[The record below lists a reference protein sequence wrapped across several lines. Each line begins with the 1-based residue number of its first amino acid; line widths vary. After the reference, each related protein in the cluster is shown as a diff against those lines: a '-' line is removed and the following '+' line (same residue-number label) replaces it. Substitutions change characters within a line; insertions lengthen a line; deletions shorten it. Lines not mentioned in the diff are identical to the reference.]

1 MMTRSKHWTFSE
13 GYKMNNEAKLTKFV
27 RASGCAAKLS
37 PGSLENVTCH
47 LKSFHKDLLVGF
59 EGNED
64 AGVYRIN
71 ESLAMVQT
79 VDFITPVVDDPFI
92 YGQIAAANSLS
103 DVFAMGGDAKT
114 ALNLVGFDGKNHP
127 TEVLT
132 EILRGGQSKA
142 QECGAVIVGGHTIET
157 PEMLYGLSCTGF
169 VHPNRILRNNT
180 AHMGDLI
187 VLTKPLGLGI
197 LITAIKA
204 DLLDEPTVM
213 KVAET
218 MRTLNY
224 KASLIAREFDAHA
237 CTDVTGFGFL
247 GHLAEMSGG
256 VKTIEVDAS
265 AIPYFPEAL
274 PMASMGI
281 IPSGSYANKEYLE
294 SKVHFKRDVGADLE
308 MILFDA
314 QTSGG
319 LLIAA
324 APENAKKIAER
335 CLNEGIPAV
344 IVAHVVAKIDSDI
357 VIL

>member
-1 MMTRSKHWTFSE
+1 
-13 GYKMNNEAKLTKFV
+13 MNNEARLTKFV

-71 ESLAMVQT
+71 DHLAMVQT
-79 VDFITPVVDDPFI
+79 VDFITPVVDDPFV

-114 ALNLVGFDGKNHP
+114 ALNLVGFDGKNHR
-127 TEVLT
+127 TEILT
-132 EILRGGQSKA
+132 EILRGGMDKA
-142 QECGAVIVGGHTIET
+142 CECGATIVGGHTIET
-157 PEMLYGLSCTGF
+157 PEMIYGLSCTGF
-169 VHPNRILRNNT
+169 VHPDKILRNNT
-180 AHMGDLI
+180 IQDGDVIL
-187 VLTKPLGLGI
+187 LTKPLGLGI
-197 LITAIKA
+197 LTTAIKA
-204 DLLDEPTVM
+204 DLLDESSVM
-213 KVAET
+213 KVADT

-224 KASLIAREFDAHA
+224 KASLIAREFDANA

-247 GHLAEMSGG
+247 GHLREMSAG
-256 VKTIEVDAS
+256 VKTIEVDARS
-265 AIPYFPEAL
+265 VPFIPEAL
-274 PMASMGI
+274 GMAAMGI
-281 IPSGSYANKEYLE
+281 IPAGSYANREYLE
-294 SKVHFKRDVGADLE
+294 SKVHFKRDIGADLE

-319 LLIAA
+319 LLISAT
-324 APENAKKIAER
+324 PQNAQKMVER

-344 IVAHVVAKIDSDI
+344 IVAHVVTKTDSDI
-357 VIL
+357 IVG

>member
-1 MMTRSKHWTFSE
+1 
-13 GYKMNNEAKLTKFV
+13 MNNEAKLTKFV

-71 ESLAMVQT
+71 EELAMVQT
-79 VDFITPVVDDPFI
+79 VDFITPVVDDPFV

-132 EILRGGQSKA
+132 EILRGGMSKV
-142 QECGAVIVGGHTIET
+142 QECGAVVVGGHTIET

-169 VHPNRILRNNT
+169 VHPDKILRNNT
-180 AHMGDLI
+180 VREGDVI

-204 DLLDEPTVM
+204 DLLNNATVH
-213 KVAET
+213 KVADT
-218 MRTLNY
+218 MKTLNY

-247 GHLAEMSGG
+247 GHLREMSGG
-256 VKTIEVDAS
+256 TKTIEVHS
-265 AIPYFPEAL
+265 TSVPFFSEAL
-274 PMASMGI
+274 SMAAMGI
-281 IPSGSYANKEYLE
+281 IPAGSYANKEYLQPYVRFN
-294 SKVHFKRDVGADLE
+294 KTIDADLE

-319 LLIAA
+319 LLIAVS
-324 APENAKKIAER
+324 PHNVHQMVQR
-335 CLNEGIPAV
+335 CNNEGIPAV
-344 IVAHVVAKIDSDI
+344 IVASVSAKTDVDI
-357 VIL
+357 IVR

>member
-1 MMTRSKHWTFSE
+1 
-13 GYKMNNEAKLTKFV
+13 MNNSAKLTKFV

-64 AGVYRIN
+64 AGVYRITDD
-71 ESLAMVQT
+71 LAMVQT
-79 VDFITPVVDDPFI
+79 VDFITPVVDDPFV

-114 ALNLVGFDGKNHP
+114 ALNLVGFDGKNHH
-127 TEVLT
+127 TEILT
-132 EILRGGQSKA
+132 EILRGGMSKV
-142 QECGAVIVGGHTIET
+142 QECGAVIAGGHTIET
-157 PEMLYGLSCTGF
+157 PEMIYGLSCTGF
-169 VHPNRILRNNT
+169 VHPEKILRNNT
-180 AHMGDLI
+180 VCEGDVI

-204 DLLDEPTVM
+204 DLLDDPTVL

-218 MRTLNY
+218 MKTLNY
-224 KASLIAREFDAHA
+224 KASLIAREFGAHA

-247 GHLAEMSGG
+247 GHLREMGG
-256 VKTIEVDAS
+256 GLKTIEVDS
-265 AIPYFPEAL
+265 TSVPYFTEAL
-274 PMASMGI
+274 PMAAMGI
-281 IPSGSYANKEYLE
+281 IPAGSYANKEYLAPH
-294 SKVHFKRDVGADLE
+294 VRFKNSINADLE

-319 LLIAA
+319 LLISVS
-324 APENAKKIAER
+324 APQAQKMLQR
-335 CLNEGIPAV
+335 CKNEGIPAV
-344 IVAHVVAKIDSDI
+344 IVAEVLSKSDTDI
-357 VIL
+357 VVY

>member
-1 MMTRSKHWTFSE
+1 
-13 GYKMNNEAKLTKFV
+13 MNNEAKLTKFV

-37 PGSLENVTCH
+37 PGSLENVICH

-71 ESLAMVQT
+71 DTLAMVQT
-79 VDFITPVVDDPFI
+79 VDFITPVVDDPYV

-132 EILRGGQSKA
+132 EILRGGMSKV
-142 QECGAVIVGGHTIET
+142 QECGAVIAGGHTIET
-157 PEMLYGLSCTGF
+157 PEMIYGLSCTGF
-169 VHPNRILRNNT
+169 VHPDKILRNNT
-180 AHMGDLI
+180 VQEGDVI

-204 DLLDEPTVM
+204 DLLDNATILN
-213 KVAET
+213 VAET
-218 MRTLNY
+218 MKTLNY
-224 KASLIAREFDAHA
+224 KASLIAREFNAHA

-247 GHLAEMSGG
+247 GHLREMCGG
-256 VKTIEVDAS
+256 VKTIEVNSLSVPFFA
-265 AIPYFPEAL
+265 EAL
-274 PMASMGI
+274 SMAAMGI
-281 IPSGSYANKEYLE
+281 IPSGSYANKEYLQPH
-294 SKVHFKRDVGADLE
+294 VHFKNSINADLE

-319 LLIAA
+319 LLIALGS
-324 APENAKKIAER
+324 EYVHKMVER
-335 CLNEGIPAV
+335 CHNEGIPAA
-344 IVAHVVAKIDSDI
+344 IVAHVVSKAHKDI
-357 VIL
+357 IVL

>member
-1 MMTRSKHWTFSE
+1 
-13 GYKMNNEAKLTKFV
+13 MNNSAKLTKFV

-64 AGVYRIN
+64 AGVYRITDD
-71 ESLAMVQT
+71 LAMVQT

-127 TEVLT
+127 TEVLN

-169 VHPNRILRNNT
+169 VHPDKILRNNT
-180 AHMGDLI
+180 VEEGDLI

-204 DLLDEPTVM
+204 DLLDTPTVM
-213 KVAET
+213 KVADT

-247 GHLAEMSGG
+247 GHLAEMGG
-256 VKTIEVDAS
+256 GTKSIEVES
-265 AIPYFPEAL
+265 SSVPFFTEAL

-281 IPSGSYANKEYLE
+281 IPAGSYANKEYLE
-294 SKVHFKRDVGADLE
+294 SKVHFKRDVGADRE

-324 APENAKKIAER
+324 TAENAKKIAMR

-344 IVAHVVAKIDSDI
+344 IVAEVVTKTDRDI
-357 VIL
+357 VIY

>member
-1 MMTRSKHWTFSE
+1 
-13 GYKMNNEAKLTKFV
+13 MNNSAKLTKFV

-71 ESLAMVQT
+71 SELAMVQT

-103 DVFAMGGDAKT
+103 DVFAMGGDPKT

-142 QECGAVIVGGHTIET
+142 HECGAIIIGGHTIET
-157 PEMLYGLSCTGF
+157 PEMIYGLSCTGF
-169 VHPNRILRNNT
+169 VHPDKILRNNT
-180 AHMGDLI
+180 VQEGDLI

-204 DLLDEPTVM
+204 DLLDEATVI

-224 KASLIAREFDAHA
+224 KASLIAREFDANA

-247 GHLAEMSGG
+247 GHLAEMGG
-256 VKTIEVDAS
+256 GKKTIEVDSS
-265 AIPYFPEAL
+265 AVPFFPEAL
-274 PMASMGI
+274 GMASMGI
-281 IPSGSYANKEYLE
+281 IPAGSYANKEYLE
-294 SKVHFKRDVGADLE
+294 SKVRFKRDVGADRE

-319 LLIAA
+319 LLISAT
-324 APENAKKIAER
+324 PENAKKITER
-335 CLNEGIPAV
+335 CLNEGIPSA
-344 IVAHVVAKIDSDI
+344 IVALVIAKTDIDII
-357 VIL
+357 VG

>member
-1 MMTRSKHWTFSE
+1 
-13 GYKMNNEAKLTKFV
+13 MNNSAKLTKFV

-64 AGVYRIN
+64 AGVYRITDN
-71 ESLAMVQT
+71 LAMVQT
-79 VDFITPVVDDPFI
+79 VDFITPVVDDPFV

-114 ALNLVGFDGKNHP
+114 ALNLVGFDGKNHH
-127 TEVLT
+127 TEILT
-132 EILRGGQSKA
+132 EILRGGMSKV

-157 PEMLYGLSCTGF
+157 PEMIYGLSCTGF
-169 VHPNRILRNNT
+169 VHPDKILRNNT
-180 AHMGDLI
+180 VHEGDVI
-187 VLTKPLGLGI
+187 ILTKPLGLGI

-204 DLLDEPTVM
+204 DLLDDATVI
-213 KVAET
+213 KVADS
-218 MRTLNY
+218 MKTLNY
-224 KASLIAREFDAHA
+224 KASLIARDFDAHA

-247 GHLAEMSGG
+247 GHLREMSGG
-256 VKTIEVDAS
+256 LTTIEVESAS
-265 AIPYFPEAL
+265 VPFFPEAL

-281 IPSGSYANKEYLE
+281 IPAGSYANKEYLE
-294 SKVHFKRDVGADLE
+294 SKVHFKRNIGADLE

-324 APENAKKIAER
+324 NAQNSQKIVER
-335 CLNEGIPAV
+335 CFNEGISAA
-344 IVAHVVAKIDSDI
+344 IVAHVLPKADTDI
-357 VIL
+357 IIG

>member
-1 MMTRSKHWTFSE
+1 
-13 GYKMNNEAKLTKFV
+13 MNNASKLTKFV

-64 AGVYRIN
+64 AGVYRISD
-71 ESLAMVQT
+71 ELAMVQT

-114 ALNLVGFDGKNHP
+114 ALNLVGFDGKNHH
-127 TEVLT
+127 TDILT
-132 EILRGGQSKA
+132 EILRGGMDKA
-142 QECGAVIVGGHTIET
+142 KECGAVIVGGHTIET
-157 PEMLYGLSCTGF
+157 PEMIYGLSCTGF
-169 VHPNRILRNNT
+169 VHPDKILRNNT
-180 AHMGDLI
+180 VREGDLI

-197 LITAIKA
+197 LTTAIKA
-204 DLLDEPTVM
+204 DLLEDATIM
-213 KVAET
+213 KVAEM

-224 KASLIAREFDAHA
+224 KSSLIAREFNAHA

-247 GHLAEMSGG
+247 GHLREMSAGA
-256 VKTIEVDAS
+256 KTIDVDAS
-265 AIPYFPEAL
+265 AVPFFPEAL
-274 PMASMGI
+274 EMASMGI
-281 IPSGSYANKEYLE
+281 IPAGSYANKEYLE
-294 SKVHFKRDVGADLE
+294 SKVHFKRNIGADLE

-324 APENAKKIAER
+324 TSKDAQQIVER

-344 IVAHVVAKIDSDI
+344 IVASVRAKSDTDI
-357 VIL
+357 SVG

>member
-1 MMTRSKHWTFSE
+1 
-13 GYKMNNEAKLTKFV
+13 MNNSAKLTKFV

-64 AGVYRIN
+64 AGVYRITD
-71 ESLAMVQT
+71 ELAMVQT
-79 VDFITPVVDDPFI
+79 VDFITPVVDDPFV

-127 TEVLT
+127 TEILT
-132 EILRGGQSKA
+132 EILHGGMSKV

-157 PEMLYGLSCTGF
+157 PEMIYGLSCTGF
-169 VHPNRILRNNT
+169 VHPDKILRNNT
-180 AHMGDLI
+180 VHEGDVI
-187 VLTKPLGLGI
+187 ILTKPLGLGI

-204 DLLDEPTVM
+204 DLLDDATVI
-213 KVAET
+213 KVADT
-218 MRTLNY
+218 MKTLNY
-224 KASLIAREFDAHA
+224 KASVIAREFDAHA

-247 GHLAEMSGG
+247 GHLREMSGG
-256 VKTIEVDAS
+256 MKTIEVDSAS
-265 AIPYFPEAL
+265 VPYFPEAL

-281 IPSGSYANKEYLE
+281 IPAGSYANKEYLE
-294 SKVHFKRDVGADLE
+294 SKIHFKNPISADLE

-324 APENAKKIAER
+324 SAKNSQKILER
-335 CLNEGIPAV
+335 CLNEGISAA
-344 IVAHVVAKIDSDI
+344 IVAHVLPKEKADI
-357 VIL
+357 IVG

>member
-1 MMTRSKHWTFSE
+1 
-13 GYKMNNEAKLTKFV
+13 MNNEAKLTKFV

-64 AGVYRIN
+64 AGVYRITD
-71 ESLAMVQT
+71 ELAMVQT
-79 VDFITPVVDDPFI
+79 VDFITPVVDDPFV

-114 ALNLVGFDGKNHP
+114 ALNLVGFDGKNHQ
-127 TEVLT
+127 TEILT
-132 EILRGGQSKA
+132 EILRGGMSKVE
-142 QECGAVIVGGHTIET
+142 ECGAVIVGGHTIET
-157 PEMLYGLSCTGF
+157 PEMIYGLSCTGF
-169 VHPNRILRNNT
+169 VHPEKILRNNT
-180 AHMGDLI
+180 VQEGDVI
-187 VLTKPLGLGI
+187 ILTKPLGLGI

-204 DLLDEPTVM
+204 DLLDDATVI
-213 KVAET
+213 KVADT
-218 MRTLNY
+218 MRTLNH

-247 GHLAEMSGG
+247 GHLREMSGG
-256 VKTIEVDAS
+256 VKTIEVES
-265 AIPYFPEAL
+265 TSVPFFPEAL
-274 PMASMGI
+274 PMASLGI
-281 IPSGSYANKEYLE
+281 IPAGSYANKEYLE
-294 SKVHFKRDVGADLE
+294 SKIHFKRTLNPDLE

-324 APENAKKIAER
+324 SAQNSQKILER
-335 CLNEGIPAV
+335 CFNEGISAA
-344 IVAHVVAKIDSDI
+344 IVAHVLPKACADI
-357 VIL
+357 IVG

>member
-1 MMTRSKHWTFSE
+1 
-13 GYKMNNEAKLTKFV
+13 MNNSAKLTKFV

-64 AGVYRIN
+64 AGVYRITD
-71 ESLAMVQT
+71 ELAMVQT
-79 VDFITPVVDDPFI
+79 VDFITPVVDDPFV

-127 TEVLT
+127 AEVLT
-132 EILRGGQSKA
+132 EILRGGMSKA
-142 QECGAVIVGGHTIET
+142 QECGAIIVGGHTIET
-157 PEMLYGLSCTGF
+157 PEMIYGLSCTGF
-169 VHPNRILRNNT
+169 VHPDKILRNN
-180 AHMGDLI
+180 AVQEGDVI

-204 DLLDEPTVM
+204 DLLDNTTVL

-218 MRTLNY
+218 MKTLNY
-224 KASLIAREFDAHA
+224 KASLIAREFNAHA

-247 GHLAEMSGG
+247 GHLREMSGNL
-256 VKTIEVDAS
+256 KTIEVDSS
-265 AIPYFPEAL
+265 AVPFFTEAL
-274 PMASMGI
+274 PMAAMGI
-281 IPSGSYANKEYLE
+281 IPAGSYANKEYLQPH
-294 SKVHFKRDVGADLE
+294 VLFKNTINADLE

-319 LLIAA
+319 LLISATPA
-324 APENAKKIAER
+324 DGQKILKR
-335 CLNEGIPAV
+335 CIDEGIPAA
-344 IVAHVVAKIDSDI
+344 IVAHVMAKSDTDI
-357 VIL
+357 IIH

>member
-1 MMTRSKHWTFSE
+1 
-13 GYKMNNEAKLTKFV
+13 MNTDAKLTKFV

-71 ESLAMVQT
+71 DETAMVQT
-79 VDFITPVVDDPFI
+79 LDFITPVVDDPFI

-114 ALNLVGFDGKNHP
+114 ALNIVGFDGKNHG
-127 TEVLT
+127 TEILT

-142 QECGAVIVGGHTIET
+142 QECGAVIIGGHTIET
-157 PEMLYGLSCTGF
+157 PEMIYGLSCTGF
-169 VHPNRILRNNT
+169 VHPQRILRNNT
-180 AHMGDLI
+180 VREGDVIL
-187 VLTKPLGLGI
+187 LTKPLGMGI
-197 LITAIKA
+197 LTTAIKA
-204 DLLDEPTVM
+204 DLLDGATIL

-224 KASLIAREFDAHA
+224 KASLIAREFNAHA

-247 GHLAEMSGG
+247 GHLQEMSAGNM
-256 VKTIEVDAS
+256 TIEVDS
-265 AIPYFPEAL
+265 SSVPLFPEAL
-274 PMASMGI
+274 SMASMGI
-281 IPSGSYANKEYLE
+281 IPAGSYANKEYLA
-294 SKVHFKRDVGADLE
+294 SKVRFKRSIGPDHE
-308 MILFDA
+308 MVLFDA

-319 LLIAA
+319 LLISASE
-324 APENAKKIAER
+324 ENGRKMLER
-335 CLNEGIPAV
+335 CASEGIPAA
-344 IVAHVVAKIDSDI
+344 IVAQVVAKTDTDI
-357 VIL
+357 VIM

>member
-1 MMTRSKHWTFSE
+1 
-13 GYKMNNEAKLTKFV
+13 MNNSAKLTKFV

-64 AGVYRIN
+64 AGVYRI
-71 ESLAMVQT
+71 SDDLAMVQT
-79 VDFITPVVDDPFI
+79 VDFITPVVDDPFV

-114 ALNLVGFDGKNHP
+114 ALNLVGFDGKNHH
-127 TEVLT
+127 TEILT
-132 EILRGGQSKA
+132 EILRGGMSKA

-157 PEMLYGLSCTGF
+157 PEMIYGLSCTGF
-169 VHPNRILRNNT
+169 VHPDKILRNNT
-180 AHMGDLI
+180 VHEGDVI

-204 DLLDEPTVM
+204 DLLDDATVL
-213 KVAET
+213 KVADT
-218 MRTLNY
+218 MKTLNY

-247 GHLAEMSGG
+247 GHLREMSGG
-256 VKTIEVDAS
+256 AKTIEVESAS
-265 AIPYFPEAL
+265 IPFFSEAL

-281 IPSGSYANKEYLE
+281 IPAGSYANKEYLQ
-294 SKVHFKRDVGADLE
+294 SHIHFKRNIGADLE

-319 LLIAA
+319 LLICAT
-324 APENAKKIAER
+324 PQNAQKMVER
-335 CLNEGIPAV
+335 CLNEGISAA
-344 IVAHVVAKIDSDI
+344 IVAHVIAKTDTDI
-357 VIL
+357 IVG

>member
-1 MMTRSKHWTFSE
+1 
-13 GYKMNNEAKLTKFV
+13 MNTDAKLTKFV

-71 ESLAMVQT
+71 DETAMVQT
-79 VDFITPVVDDPFI
+79 LDFITPVVDDPFI

-114 ALNLVGFDGKNHP
+114 ALNIVGFDGKNHG
-127 TEVLT
+127 TEILT

-142 QECGAVIVGGHTIET
+142 QECGAVIIGGHTIET
-157 PEMLYGLSCTGF
+157 PEMIYGLSCTGF
-169 VHPNRILRNNT
+169 VHPQRILRNNT
-180 AHMGDLI
+180 VREGDVIL
-187 VLTKPLGLGI
+187 LTKPLGMGI
-197 LITAIKA
+197 LTTAIKA
-204 DLLDEPTVM
+204 DLLDGATIL

-224 KASLIAREFDAHA
+224 KASLIAREFNAHA

-247 GHLAEMSGG
+247 GHLQEMSAGNM
-256 VKTIEVDAS
+256 TIEVDS
-265 AIPYFPEAL
+265 SSVPLFPEAL
-274 PMASMGI
+274 SMASMGI
-281 IPSGSYANKEYLE
+281 IPAGSYANKEYLA
-294 SKVHFKRDVGADLE
+294 SKVRFKRSIGPDHE
-308 MILFDA
+308 MVLFDA

-319 LLIAA
+319 LLISASE
-324 APENAKKIAER
+324 ENGRKMLER
-335 CLNEGIPAV
+335 CTSEGIPAA
-344 IVAHVVAKIDSDI
+344 IVAQVVAKTDTDI
-357 VIL
+357 VIM

>member
-1 MMTRSKHWTFSE
+1 
-13 GYKMNNEAKLTKFV
+13 MNTDAKLTKFV

-47 LKSFHKDLLVGF
+47 LKSFHQDLLVGF

-64 AGVYRIN
+64 AGVYRITDD
-71 ESLAMVQT
+71 LAMVQT

-114 ALNLVGFDGKNHP
+114 ALNIVGFDGKNHP
-127 TEVLT
+127 TEILT

-142 QECGAVIVGGHTIET
+142 HECGAVIVGGHTIET
-157 PEMLYGLSCTGF
+157 PEMIYGLSCTGF
-169 VHPNRILRNNT
+169 VHPNKILRNNT
-180 AHMGDLI
+180 LREGDLI
-187 VLTKPLGLGI
+187 LLTKPLGLGI
-197 LITAIKA
+197 LTTAIKA
-204 DLLDEPTVM
+204 DLLDNAAVLR
-213 KVAET
+213 VAET

-247 GHLAEMSGG
+247 GHLQEMSAGMLSID
-256 VKTIEVDAS
+256 VNAS
-265 AIPYFPEAL
+265 AVPFFPEAL
-274 PMASMGI
+274 TMASMGI
-281 IPSGSYANKEYLE
+281 IPAGSYANQEYLA
-294 SKVHFKRDVGADLE
+294 SKVRFKRSIGADLE
-308 MILFDA
+308 MVLFDA

-324 APENAKKIAER
+324 TPENAQKMVER
-335 CLNEGIPAV
+335 CKNEGIPAA
-344 IVAHVVAKIDSDI
+344 IVASVAAKSDTDII
-357 VIL
+357 VG

>member
-1 MMTRSKHWTFSE
+1 
-13 GYKMNNEAKLTKFV
+13 MNNSAKLTKFV

-47 LKSFHKDLLVGF
+47 LKSFHQDLLVGF

-64 AGVYRIN
+64 AGVYRIS
-71 ESLAMVQT
+71 EDLAMVQT

-127 TEVLT
+127 TEVLS
-132 EILRGGQSKA
+132 EILRGGESKA
-142 QECGAVIVGGHTIET
+142 HECGAVIIGGHTIET
-157 PEMLYGLSCTGF
+157 PEMIYGLSCTGF
-169 VHPNRILRNNT
+169 VHPNKILRNNT
-180 AHMGDLI
+180 VQEGDGI

-197 LITAIKA
+197 LVTAIKA
-204 DLLDEPTVM
+204 DLLDGPTVK

-247 GHLAEMSGG
+247 GHLAEMGG
-256 VKTIEVDAS
+256 GKKTIEVEADS
-265 AIPYFPEAL
+265 IPIFAEAL

-281 IPSGSYANKEYLE
+281 IPAGSYANKEYLE
-294 SKVHFKRDVGADLE
+294 SKVRFKRRVGSDME

-319 LLIAA
+319 LLICASA
-324 APENAKKIAER
+324 ENARSIVER
-335 CLNEGIPAV
+335 CLNEGIPAAL
-344 IVAHVVAKIDSDI
+344 VAQVVAKTDTDI
-357 VIL
+357 IVG

>member
-1 MMTRSKHWTFSE
+1 
-13 GYKMNNEAKLTKFV
+13 
-27 RASGCAAKLS
+27 
-37 PGSLENVTCH
+37 
-47 LKSFHKDLLVGF
+47 
-59 EGNED
+59 
-64 AGVYRIN
+64 
-71 ESLAMVQT
+71 MVQT

-127 TEVLT
+127 TEILT

-157 PEMLYGLSCTGF
+157 PEMIYGLSCTGF
-169 VHPNRILRNNT
+169 VHPDKILRNNT
-180 AHMGDLI
+180 VQEGDLI

-204 DLLDEPTVM
+204 DLLDEPALI

-256 VKTIEVDAS
+256 AKTIKVDVS
-265 AIPYFPEAL
+265 AVPYFPEAMG
-274 PMASMGI
+274 MASMGI
-281 IPSGSYANKEYLE
+281 IPAGSYANKEYLV
-294 SKVHFKRDVGADLE
+294 SKVRFTRNIGADME

-319 LLIAA
+319 LLISAS
-324 APENAKKIAER
+324 PENARKIEER
-335 CLNEGIPAV
+335 CINEGIPAA
-344 IVAHVVAKIDSDI
+344 IVAQVVAKTDADI
-357 VIL
+357 LVG

>member
-1 MMTRSKHWTFSE
+1 
-13 GYKMNNEAKLTKFV
+13 MNNSAKLTKFV

-37 PGSLENVTCH
+37 PGSLESVTCH

-71 ESLAMVQT
+71 NELAMVQT
-79 VDFITPVVDDPFI
+79 VDFITPVVDDPFV

-114 ALNLVGFDGKNHP
+114 ALNLVGFDGKNHH
-127 TEVLT
+127 TEILT
-132 EILRGGQSKA
+132 EILRGGMSKA
-142 QECGAVIVGGHTIET
+142 SECGAVIVGGHTIET
-157 PEMLYGLSCTGF
+157 PEMIYVLSCTGF
-169 VHPNRILRNNT
+169 VHPDKILRNN
-180 AHMGDLI
+180 AVHEGDVI
-187 VLTKPLGLGI
+187 ILTKPLGLGI

-204 DLLDEPTVM
+204 DLLDNATVL

-218 MRTLNY
+218 MKTLNY

-247 GHLAEMSGG
+247 GHLREMSGG
-256 VKTIEVDAS
+256 LKTIEVDSAS
-265 AIPYFPEAL
+265 VPFFTEAL
-274 PMASMGI
+274 SMATMGI
-281 IPSGSYANKEYLE
+281 IPAGSYANKEYLR
-294 SKVHFKRDVGADLE
+294 SSVRFKNTLNPDLE

-319 LLIAA
+319 LLIAVSPDKA
-324 APENAKKIAER
+324 SMMVER
-335 CLNEGIPAV
+335 CNNEGIPAV
-344 IVAHVVAKIDSDI
+344 IVAHVIAQSDSDI
-357 VIL
+357 IVS